1 MTQKDPAASGFEKAE
16 RLATVSVPLNRNG
29 LILLGT
35 FGSDARP
42 GALLRLPNGKTQ
54 RVEPGDSLGDSTV
67 LAVAS
72 GSVVVKSAGQTM
84 TLKQPGERRMSTLVR
99 AR

>member
-1 MTQKDPAASGFEKAE
+1 MTQKDPAASGLEKAE
-16 RLATVSVPLNRNG
+16 RLATVSVPLERNG

-72 GSVVVKSAGQTM
+72 GSVVVKSAGRTM
-84 TLKQPGERRMSTLVR
+84 TLKQPGERRTAPLIR